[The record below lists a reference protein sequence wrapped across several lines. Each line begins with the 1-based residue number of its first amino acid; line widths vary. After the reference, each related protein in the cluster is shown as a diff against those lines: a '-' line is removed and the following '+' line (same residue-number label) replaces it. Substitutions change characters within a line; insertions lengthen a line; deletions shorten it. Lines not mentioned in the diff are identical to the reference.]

1 MTYRHRVATVFLFGF
16 FLDLINMFIASIA
29 FPAISHALAVS
40 VSQLAWVSNAYI
52 LGLTVVVPF
61 SAWLSQRCGPKRLFL
76 LSLGLFSLGA
86 LASGLA
92 HSLGALIFWRTLQ
105 GMGGGL
111 LIPLGQALTWPLFQP
126 QERAKLSA
134 AVMLVGLLAPACS
147 PAIGGLLVQ
156 AFSWRWIF
164 FASLPVALLT
174 FMLAA
179 RWLNDTSAP
188 VRPARLLPLSLLADP
203 LLRFAMLIYL
213 CVPGMFIG
221 VNVVGMF
228 YLQRVTGMAPGAIG
242 ALMVPWSLASF
253 VAITFTGR
261 YFNRFGPR
269 PLVIV
274 GCLLQAAGI
283 LLLLQVDAH
292 SPLALLILAFTLMGG
307 GGSLC
312 SSTAQ
317 SSAFL
322 HTPGEEMPDAS
333 ALWNLNRQLSFF
345 AGSALLALL
354 LRIFPPAY
362 AWQGAFSCAA
372 AITLLPLLCCL
383 RLNNRANIH
392 RLHTTLEKS

>member
-86 LASGLA
+86 L
-92 HSLGALIFWRTLQ
+92 IFWRTLQ

-156 AFSWRWIF
+156 AFSWRWVF

-383 RLNNRANIH
+383 RLNNRAIIH

>member
-29 FPAISHALAVS
+29 FPAISHELAVS

-52 LGLTVVVPF
+52 LGLTAVVPF

-92 HSLGALIFWRTLQ
+92 HSLGELIFWRTLQ

-156 AFSWRWIF
+156 AFSWRWVF

-179 RWLNDTSAP
+179 RWLNNSPAP
-188 VRPARLLPLSLLADP
+188 VRPTRFLPLSLLADP

-213 CVPGMFIG
+213 CVPGMFIA

-228 YLQRVTGMAPGAIG
+228 YLQRVTGMAPG
-242 ALMVPWSLASF
+242 
-253 VAITFTGR
+253 
-261 YFNRFGPR
+261 
-269 PLVIV
+269 
-274 GCLLQAAGI
+274 
-283 LLLLQVDAH
+283 
-292 SPLALLILAFTLMGG
+292 PLA
-307 GGSLC
+307 
-312 SSTAQ
+312 
-317 SSAFL
+317 
-322 HTPGEEMPDAS
+322 P
-333 ALWNLNRQLSFF
+333 
-345 AGSALLALL
+345 
-354 LRIFPPAY
+354 
-362 AWQGAFSCAA
+362 
-372 AITLLPLLCCL
+372 
-383 RLNNRANIH
+383 
-392 RLHTTLEKS
+392 

>member
-92 HSLGALIFWRTLQ
+92 HSLVLIFWRTLQ

-147 PAIGGLLVQ
+147 PAIGGLLVE
-156 AFSWRWIF
+156 AFSWRWVF

-174 FMLAA
+174 FVLAA
-179 RWLNDTSAP
+179 RWLNDTP
-188 VRPARLLPLSLLADP
+188 PRFARLAFFRCRCWPIPAALRDADLPLRTGDVYW
-203 LLRFAMLIYL
+203 RQR
-213 CVPGMFIG
+213 GG
-221 VNVVGMF
+221 NVLPATRHRDG
-228 YLQRVTGMAPGAIG
+228 AGAIG

-269 PLVIV
+269 PLV
-274 GCLLQAAGI
+274 
-283 LLLLQVDAH
+283 
-292 SPLALLILAFTLMGG
+292 
-307 GGSLC
+307 
-312 SSTAQ
+312 
-317 SSAFL
+317 SSAACF
-322 HTPGEEMPDAS
+322 
-333 ALWNLNRQLSFF
+333 RRR
-345 AGSALLALL
+345 GS
-354 LRIFPPAY
+354 
-362 AWQGAFSCAA
+362 
-372 AITLLPLLCCL
+372 CCC
-383 RLNNRANIH
+383 
-392 RLHTTLEKS
+392 